1 MNEYAQHCTVS
12 MGFGEVSQAVLVT
25 KALGCPSEFWGA
37 ERGKVDSGAVSMCEG
52 PGPNWGSG

>member
-1 MNEYAQHCTVS
+1 
-12 MGFGEVSQAVLVT
+12 MGFGEVSQALLVT